1 MRMLKTRMLG
11 IWNIRSLIGNL
22 VRLELR
28 SGVAR
33 RKFGLFWWLLDPI
46 LLLGI
51 YWVLVVVVLDVRR
64 SVDEPYPLFL
74 FSGLL
79 FWKWFSTSISRGG
92 SSLAGR
98 AHLIKSVSVPKVAFP
113 ISIVLASC
121 IPWILGTF
129 ILSGLSLA
137 FGRPIFSLNLLQS
150 LPLLF
155 ISFVTLASGA
165 IIMSVVTV
173 YFRDLAGLTPHVLR
187 AGYYLSPGLW
197 SLELLSERLPDVA
210 RTVYLWL
217 NPVAVLMSCWRR
229 ITFSGAA
236 IRLEDWVVVC
246 AQCLILFISSILV
259 FDRYDQDVAR
269 HL

>member
-1 MRMLKTRMLG
+1 MEYSFLD
-11 IWNIRSLIGNL
+11 WQSCS
-22 VRLELR
+22 V
-28 SGVAR
+28 GVEVWGAR
-33 RKFGLFWWLLDPI
+33 RKFGLFWWLLDPFSF
-46 LLLGI
+46 GI

-155 ISFVTLASGA
+155 ISFVTLASA
-165 IIMSVVTV
+165 
-173 YFRDLAGLTPHVLR
+173 
-187 AGYYLSPGLW
+187 
-197 SLELLSERLPDVA
+197 
-210 RTVYLWL
+210 
-217 NPVAVLMSCWRR
+217 
-229 ITFSGAA
+229 
-236 IRLEDWVVVC
+236 
-246 AQCLILFISSILV
+246 
-259 FDRYDQDVAR
+259 
-269 HL
+269 

>member
-22 VRLELR
+22 VQLELR

-92 SSLAGR
+92 ASLAGR

-121 IPWILGTF
+121 IPWMLGTF

-155 ISFVTLASGA
+155 VSFVTLASGA

-187 AGYYLSPGLW
+187 AGYYL
-197 SLELLSERLPDVA
+197 
-210 RTVYLWL
+210 
-217 NPVAVLMSCWRR
+217 
-229 ITFSGAA
+229 
-236 IRLEDWVVVC
+236 
-246 AQCLILFISSILV
+246 
-259 FDRYDQDVAR
+259 
-269 HL
+269 